1 MVAYFYMNGSK
12 IRIGEAAKTLGVSV
26 QTLRNWEKSG
36 KLRAERSEGKQRFY
50 DLRVINNFALDLKML
65 GFAWA
70 TSGLPP
76 ELPSEYYC
84 ERPDRFTSRVAK
96 MGIQLQK
103 SGNISEDL
111 ASLLTLVAGEIGDNS
126 FAHNIGNWPDVPGIF
141 YGYNIDKRVIV
152 LADRGRGVKT
162 TLQHVR
168 PNLTTD
174 IEALNVA
181 FTEIVSGRNPEKRG
195 NGLKVVRS
203 VAESNKI
210 SLLFRSG
217 IGLVS
222 IPLNPGLM
230 RITMADGNVRGTYAV
245 IQF

>member
-1 MVAYFYMNGSK
+1 MNEQNL
-12 IRIGEAAKTLGVSV
+12 RIGEAAKILGVSI

-50 DLRVINNFALDLKML
+50 SRQNINNFALDLKLL

-70 TSGLPP
+70 TSALPP
-76 ELPSEYYC
+76 ELPDEYYC

-96 MGIQLQK
+96 MGTELQK
-103 SGNISEDL
+103 SKKTSEDI

-126 FAHNIGNWPDVPGIF
+126 FAHNVGNWPDVPGIF
-141 YGYNIDKRVIV
+141 YGYNIDKRIIV

-162 TLQHVR
+162 TLQQIR

-174 IEALNVA
+174 TEALNVA

-195 NGLKVVRS
+195 NGLKVVRK

-217 IGLVS
+217 IGLVN
-222 IPLNPGLM
+222 IPLNPGSM
-230 RITMADGNVRGTYAV
+230 RITMADGNIRGTYAV